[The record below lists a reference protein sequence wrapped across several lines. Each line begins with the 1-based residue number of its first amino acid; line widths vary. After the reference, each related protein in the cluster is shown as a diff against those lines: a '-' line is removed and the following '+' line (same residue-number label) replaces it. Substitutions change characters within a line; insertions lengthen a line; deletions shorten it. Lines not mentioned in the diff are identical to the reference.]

1 MSFFT
6 RVALTAAVV
15 VGVAH
20 VFRRDLRRIVGVLQ
34 KPAAAFLTDVKREL
48 DASNAAAGAATPGAA
63 DAARIDAPAAASPP
77 PPPSTPP
84 PSTPPPPPP
93 PPSSPPLPPLQ

>member
-1 MSFFT
+1 MSFFS

-48 DASNAAAGAATPGAA
+48 DASSAAASATKPSEA
-63 DAARIDAPAAASPP
+63 DAASPSVRIESPAAAPP
-77 PPPSTPP
+77 PLPTTTS
-84 PSTPPPPPP
+84 
-93 PPSSPPLPPLQ
+93 PPSSPSSTSQLQ